1 MEKTMRFCKRFRPMQ
16 SELSAAQLTNAKE
29 DLLKKVEVE
38 ADDGSVMKIRRCKD
52 FEAVQLLNL
61 MPRSA
66 EEAAIIIP
74 TLRDNEF
81 LDDLISELEIVR
93 QKERGFTP

>member
-1 MEKTMRFCKRFRPMQ
+1 MGSRENIVVGEEMEKTMRLVKKFRRVKDDMNSKQLEKAKTDILKRVDVVA
-16 SELSAAQLTNAKE
+16 E
-29 DLLKKVEVE
+29 
-38 ADDGSVMKIRRCKD
+38 DGSIVKIRRCRD

-66 EEAAIIIP
+66 DEAISIIP

-81 LDDLISELEIVR
+81 LDDLVSE
-93 QKERGFTP
+93 